1 MRKSSESLWLRTVAD
16 PGFPALTG
24 DATVDVCVVGGGV
37 AGVTAARLLQ
47 RAGNGVALLD
57 QGKIGNGV
65 TGFTTAHLTEAL
77 DTRYFEL
84 RKTFG
89 NDGARLAA
97 QSHRAAIE
105 HIARTVD
112 EEKLDCGFRY
122 LPGYLYSEES
132 PDQIVLEHV
141 SARACGF
148 EVSVLDRAPLPLPMK
163 KALRIEW
170 LGKFHPERVVV
181 PFELPV
187 TT

>member
-47 RAGNGVALLD
+47 RAGRKVALLD

-84 RKTFG
+84 RNTFG
-89 NDGARLAA
+89 DDGARLAA
-97 QSHRAAIE
+97 QSQRAAIE
-105 HIARTVD
+105 QIARTVE
-112 EEKLDCGFRY
+112 EEKLECDFRY
-122 LPGYLYSEES
+122 LPGYLYSEKS
-132 PDQIVLEHV
+132 PDEIEREHQA
-141 SARACGF
+141 ARACGI
-148 EVSVLDRAPLPLPMK
+148 EVSLLDGAPL
-163 KALRIEW
+163 
-170 LGKFHPERVVV
+170 
-181 PFELPV
+181 
-187 TT
+187 